1 MPPAICVAAETLGDV
16 VFVELPDVGAEV
28 KQFTK
33 FGEIESVKA
42 VSDLYSPISG
52 SIVKVNENLVSKP
65 ELVNQDAYGDGWLI
79 KILPTN
85 LQELDSLMSSTD
97 YKKFTDGPQLCGYKL
112 HTIQEETSITTLTV
126 LKAINLK
133 N

>member
-1 MPPAICVAAETLGDV
+1 MNPSEFKYSEEHEWVNSENNGEVIVGITDFAAETLGDV

-97 YKKFTDGPQLCGYKL
+97 YKKFTESQ
-112 HTIQEETSITTLTV
+112 
-126 LKAINLK
+126 
-133 N
+133 

>member
-1 MPPAICVAAETLGDV
+1 MNPSEFKYSEEHEWVNSENNGQVIVGITDFAAETLGDV

-97 YKKFTDGPQLCGYKL
+97 YKKFTESQ
-112 HTIQEETSITTLTV
+112 
-126 LKAINLK
+126 
-133 N
+133 

>member
-1 MPPAICVAAETLGDV
+1 MNPSEFKYSEEHEWVNSENNGEVIVGITDFAAETLGDV

-65 ELVNQDAYGDGWLI
+65 ELVNRDAYGDGWLI

-97 YKKFTDGPQLCGYKL
+97 YKKFTESQ
-112 HTIQEETSITTLTV
+112 
-126 LKAINLK
+126 
-133 N
+133 

>member
-97 YKKFTDGPQLCGYKL
+97 YKKFTESQ
-112 HTIQEETSITTLTV
+112 
-126 LKAINLK
+126 
-133 N
+133 

>member
-1 MPPAICVAAETLGDV
+1 MNPSEFKYSEEHEWVNSENNGEVIVGITDFAAETLGDV

-42 VSDLYSPISG
+42 VSALYSPISG
-52 SIVKVNENLVSKP
+52 SIVMVNENLVSKP

-97 YKKFTDGPQLCGYKL
+97 YKKFTESQ
-112 HTIQEETSITTLTV
+112 
-126 LKAINLK
+126 
-133 N
+133 

>member
-1 MPPAICVAAETLGDV
+1 MNPSEFKYSEEHEWVNSENNGEVIVGITDFAAETLGDV

-85 LQELDSLMSSTD
+85 LQELDSLMSSTA
-97 YKKFTDGPQLCGYKL
+97 YKKFTESQ
-112 HTIQEETSITTLTV
+112 
-126 LKAINLK
+126 
-133 N
+133 